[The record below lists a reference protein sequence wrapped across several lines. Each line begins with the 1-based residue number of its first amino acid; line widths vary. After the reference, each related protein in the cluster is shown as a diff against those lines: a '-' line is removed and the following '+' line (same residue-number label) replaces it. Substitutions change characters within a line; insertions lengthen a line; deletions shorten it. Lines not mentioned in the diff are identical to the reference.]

1 MFILFINHVLFSVE
15 SCVTAITS
23 RLFIYGTIGI
33 QWSESLYLQAGVRI
47 QEIKSNGVHTVLPH
61 ENVFKKSSN
70 RVQNCE
76 DACASW

>member
-47 QEIKSNGVHTVLPH
+47 QEIKSLVIEFRIVRMHVQVGKLIAL
-61 ENVFKKSSN
+61 NVKTIK
-70 RVQNCE
+70 
-76 DACASW
+76 